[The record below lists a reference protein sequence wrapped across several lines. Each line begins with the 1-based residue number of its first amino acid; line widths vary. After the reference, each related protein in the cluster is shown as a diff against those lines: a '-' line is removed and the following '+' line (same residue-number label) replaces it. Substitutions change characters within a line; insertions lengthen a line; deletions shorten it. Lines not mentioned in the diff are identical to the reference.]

1 MEDKKTI
8 NPLTK
13 RELEVIKLIADC
25 NSNTQIGS
33 LLGISH

>member
-13 RELEVIKLIADC
+13 RELEVIKLIADG